1 MTAGPLD
8 ALADTAPEEDPDSDR
23 HKIEAA
29 VLATVYREGMTAPG
43 LWEAFQAA
51 EFSTAEHRAL
61 ADALKHK
68 TTDREPDPFII
79 LEEMKAGGVSFTEER
94 LKDILG
100 RTATVEGALSR
111 LEKMNRAD
119 NKNHLIR
126 TLKEAARNAD
136 KDNADPDAIRG
147 EILKSLLDPPRNM
160 GRTYPTEAEA
170 VPDLVKKLEERR
182 ASEREFMGLDSGFK
196 HLNEVLN
203 GLPEGLYILAGAPS
217 TGKTTLAK
225 QIADQVAGKEQTP
238 VLFWSFEQSR
248 EELEIKS
255 LARLASVDSRPIWK
269 GRTDRHE
276 WEKVREAANSYAEG
290 PGKNLKIIEAGRHDT
305 VDRIRAVAQ
314 AAKYKKADSGP
325 ILLVIDYLQIIPAA
339 AEGPDNKREQVDA
352 ILSDLRRLARDLK
365 SPVLVLSSLN
375 RQAYKA
381 DKKPSLGG
389 LKESGGIEYSADG
402 VIILHRDDDESEKLT
417 KDYGRP
423 TVKVE
428 ARILKNRNGEL
439 ATVHFTFTPAWAL
452 FDETATEA
460 LEWSEALGKDRRSPI
475 P

>member
-8 ALADTAPEEDPDSDR
+8 ALADSATEEDPDGDR
-23 HKIEAA
+23 REIEAA

-68 TTDREPDPFII
+68 TADKEPDPFII

-126 TLKEAARNAD
+126 TLEEAARNAE

-170 VPDLVKKLEERR
+170 VPDLVKKLRERR
-182 ASEREFMGLDSGFK
+182 ANNREFMGLDSGFK

-225 QIADQVAGKEQTP
+225 QIADQVAEKEQTP

-269 GRTDRHE
+269 GRTDRDE
-276 WEKVREAANSYAEG
+276 WEKVREAADSYAEG

-314 AAKYKKADSGP
+314 AAQYKAGGGP

-375 RQAYKA
+375 RQAYKE

-402 VIILHRDDDESEKLT
+402 VIILHRDNDESEQMT
-417 KDYGRP
+417 RDCGRP

-439 ATVHFTFTPAWAL
+439 ATLHFTFTPAWAL
-452 FDETATEA
+452 FDEVKAED
-460 LEWSEALGKDRRSPI
+460 LEWSEALGKA
-475 P
+475 